1 MNTWR
6 FCAPLW
12 TSGGLRLMSGED
24 HPRPEDPGPT
34 GKSPT
39 NPCGPQSHQDQSP
52 WKQRAGEPPCTRIRA
67 DKHLHGMYVHVYTLM
82 YVRRLSR
89 STDPRFFCS
98 VATLVKNSLNFQILR
113 RHRSG
118 LSRTFCLV
126 LQLGASSCS
135 ESVAS
140 PRRVWKSFLSD
151 ELRETEAG
159 GVKPEP
165 PGSDPEL

>member
-1 MNTWR
+1 MD
-6 FCAPLW
+6 LW
-12 TSGGLRLMSGED
+12 GSEA
-24 HPRPEDPGPT
+24 H
-34 GKSPT
+34 
-39 NPCGPQSHQDQSP
+39 
-52 WKQRAGEPPCTRIRA
+52 
-67 DKHLHGMYVHVYTLM
+67 
-82 YVRRLSR
+82 VRRRPPPSRGSR
-89 STDPRFFCS
+89 SYRKKSHKSLRSSEPSGLITMETESRRASVHAHTCTQTPTRRVRTRVHTHVRTAAQQNHRPSVLLQRGHISEELAEFC
-98 VATLVKNSLNFQILR
+98 FQILR